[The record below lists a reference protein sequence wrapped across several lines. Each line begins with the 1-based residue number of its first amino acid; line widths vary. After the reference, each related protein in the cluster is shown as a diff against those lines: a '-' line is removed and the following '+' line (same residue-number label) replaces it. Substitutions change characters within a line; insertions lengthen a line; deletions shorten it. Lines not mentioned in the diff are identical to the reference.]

1 MGTKITERKEVWSYI
16 RQHMERLAEEL
27 KREKEKGDPVE
38 KITIETYKPTK

>member
-1 MGTKITERKEVWSYI
+1 MGETITDRREVWRYI
-16 RQHMERLAEEL
+16 QAHFPQLAEEL